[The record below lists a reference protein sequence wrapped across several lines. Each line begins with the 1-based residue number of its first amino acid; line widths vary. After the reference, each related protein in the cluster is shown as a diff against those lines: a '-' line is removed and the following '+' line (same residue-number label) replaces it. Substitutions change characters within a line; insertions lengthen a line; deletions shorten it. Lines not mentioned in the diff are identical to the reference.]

1 MGGNHLYGGGE
12 NVLCPVCGADNAA
25 WNRFCVGCGSSLAD
39 AAHIA
44 HSERENIDA
53 SPSDL
58 GIANSGDA
66 IDEKATQPVTSDFHD
81 ATPDDVAQ
89 PAPPRPKSGDP
100 AGSETPS
107 QAPSLDEPAKP
118 GFAHK
123 MRDVTAQHKKAIEI
137 GAAAFAAFV
146 IFMIALLSWLSTQP
160 ERLTASNEAYGG
172 RIDYVEG

>member
-1 MGGNHLYGGGE
+1 MGDNHLDGGGE
-12 NVLCPVCGADNAA
+12 HVLCPVCGADNAA
-25 WNRFCVGCGSSLAD
+25 RNRFCVGCGGSLTD

-66 IDEKATQPVTSDFHD
+66 IDEKATQPVTPDFHD
-81 ATPDDVAQ
+81 AAPDDVAQ
-89 PAPPRPKSGDP
+89 PASPRPGSGDP

-107 QAPSLDEPAKP
+107 QAPSPDEPAKP
-118 GFAHK
+118 GFARK

-137 GAAAFAAFV
+137 GV
-146 IFMIALLSWLSTQP
+146 SSSRLSLS
-160 ERLTASNEAYGG
+160 S
-172 RIDYVEG
+172 